1 MKADGPVMEQIRPA
15 IGGPWIRYKLT
26 EDSENPGIAI
36 AMPGFSRQK
45 TGDKNHLLCYHK
57 NIPPGGIRKYA
68 VKGYI
73 NYMKT
78 KNIATFFAI
87 LAAAL
92 YAINIPL
99 SKVLLQFV
107 QPTMMAAF
115 LYLGAGVGL
124 FFYGVFT
131 KEKGEKL
138 TKAELPYT
146 IGMIVLDIA
155 APILLMLGLQRTNS
169 ANASLLNNFEIVATS
184 LIAFLA
190 FREKLSKRLT
200 AAIALVT
207 VASITLSFE
216 GTGSFE
222 FNTGSLLV
230 LGAACC
236 WGLENNCTRMLS
248 NKSSVQITTVKG
260 IFSGLGSLMVALMA
274 GERIPGAVWI
284 LAALILG
291 FVAYGLSINFYIKA
305 QKDLGAAKTSAYY
318 SVAPFLGVLFG
329 VLLLRERPG
338 IQFDIGLAIM
348 IGATVLMVKD
358 TISLQHTHEHSH
370 RHTHEHAHGEL
381 IHTHEHCHIHSHTH
395 IHGED
400 ESAHGHTH
408 ETIDGHDHEHTSL

>member
-1 MKADGPVMEQIRPA
+1 
-15 IGGPWIRYKLT
+15 
-26 EDSENPGIAI
+26 
-36 AMPGFSRQK
+36 
-45 TGDKNHLLCYHK
+45 
-57 NIPPGGIRKYA
+57 
-68 VKGYI
+68 
-73 NYMKT
+73 MKT

-115 LYLGAGVGL
+115 LYLGAGIGL
-124 FFYGVFT
+124 FFFGVFT
-131 KEKGEKL
+131 QEKGERL

-146 IGMIVLDIA
+146 VGMIVLDIA
-155 APILLMLGLQRTNS
+155 APILLMLGLQHTGS

-184 LIAFLA
+184 LIAFFA
-190 FREKLSKRLT
+190 FRERLSARLMV
-200 AAIALVT
+200 AIVLVT
-207 VASITLSFE
+207 AASITLSFE
-216 GTGSFE
+216 GAGSFR

-248 NKSSVQITTVKG
+248 NKSSVQVTTIKG
-260 IFSGLGSLMVALMA
+260 VFSGLGSFIVALTA
-274 GERIPGAVWI
+274 GEQLPGIVWMMTVM
-284 LAALILG
+284 LLG

-318 SVAPFLGVLFG
+318 SIAPFLGVLFG
-329 VLLLRERPG
+329 VLLLHERPH
-338 IQFDIGLAIM
+338 IQFYIGLAIM
-348 IGATVLMVKD
+348 LGATVLMIKD

-370 RHTHEHAHGEL
+370 SHTHPHAHGDR
-381 IHTHEHCHIHSHTH
+381 IHSHAHSHVHSHTH

-400 ESAHGHTH
+400 ESSHGHTRS
-408 ETIDGHDHEHTSL
+408 TIEGHDHSHAE